1 MTNLSADEVNGV
13 QKYLEMANPHSDLG
27 PTPLEAMLILDRF
40 VSSADLV
47 TFMYFS
53 GSSSITK
60 SSLSFSLLSMK
71 MTKVKVPQMDMT
83 TCSRDLD
90 KLLHIFQSI
99 LTMSFFLKAQGHIL
113 SADSLQCTLHLA
125 VCNCSFVIKILL
137 SLPPCCCCCPRKPLP
152 SARCLPLKLRYHALR
167 KLFLTHHSPS
177 SERRSSSLQL

>member
-1 MTNLSADEVNGV
+1 
-13 QKYLEMANPHSDLG
+13 
-27 PTPLEAMLILDRF
+27 MLILDRF

-83 TCSRDLD
+83 TCSRELD

-99 LTMSFFLKAQGHIL
+99 LTMSLFLKAQGHFFL
-113 SADSLQCTLHLA
+113 PTHCSAHCTLQFAIA
-125 VCNCSFVIKILL
+125 VLSSRFCS
-137 SLPPCCCCCPRKPLP
+137 
-152 SARCLPLKLRYHALR
+152 RCLPAAVVVLENPSLVPDACLSNSYPKKADQNPIPFPCLILSIS
-167 KLFLTHHSPS
+167 LFLTHHSPS